1 MLLYEYVRFLS
12 TRPGKALKSLKAL
25 KSTRRESVI
34 RGFLFVNNKDKKS
47 AQPEFLPA
55 TADATYVM
63 GAGKFPLPENLFIPP
78 DALEIFLQEFSG
90 PLDILLFLI
99 RKRNMDIE
107 AVNIADVANQYL
119 EYIRLMKQFKM
130 DLAAEYLVMASVLV
144 EIKSRSLLV
153 ADLEDDE
160 EGAMS
165 AELLAEKIRAY
176 EVIQQASLSL
186 SQMPRLDR
194 DLFVPY
200 LPVALSKSPSPV
212 KAPKTVLDP
221 RKLAKSLANVLKRKS
236 VKRPYEV
243 RLEELSTRE
252 RMALILDKLS
262 LAGQLNTKDGHGY
275 GHGNGYVPF
284 AAFWTLKEK
293 KAGAV
298 VSFTALMQL
307 IKEGLADIRQE
318 ALYAPI
324 YVRAC
329 SAADPSANTESAAN

>member
-1 MLLYEYVRFLS
+1 MNN
-12 TRPGKALKSLKAL
+12 
-25 KSTRRESVI
+25 
-34 RGFLFVNNKDKKS
+34 NNKDKKS
-47 AQPEFLPA
+47 AQPESPPA
-55 TADATYVM
+55 AADATYVM
-63 GAGKFPLPENLFIPP
+63 GTGKFPLPENLFIPP

-107 AVNIADVANQYL
+107 AVNIAEVANQYL

-144 EIKSRSLLV
+144 EIKSRALLV
-153 ADLEDDE
+153 ADIADDE

-262 LAGQLNTKDGHGY
+262 LAGQLNTND
-275 GHGNGYVPF
+275 GYVPF

-329 SAADPSANTESAAN
+329 SAADPSSETASVANQTGSR

>member
-1 MLLYEYVRFLS
+1 M
-12 TRPGKALKSLKAL
+12 
-25 KSTRRESVI
+25 
-34 RGFLFVNNKDKKS
+34 NNNNNINIKDKKS
-47 AQPEFLPA
+47 AQPESPPA
-55 TADATYVM
+55 AADATYVM
-63 GAGKFPLPENLFIPP
+63 GTGKFPLPENLFIPP

-107 AVNIADVANQYL
+107 AVNIAEVANQYL

-153 ADLEDDE
+153 ADIADDE

-200 LPVALSKSPSPV
+200 LPVALLKSPSPV
-212 KAPKTVLDP
+212 KAPKSVLDP

-262 LAGQLNTKDGHGY
+262 LAGQLNTKDGH
-275 GHGNGYVPF
+275 GYVPF

-329 SAADPSANTESAAN
+329 SAADPSANTGSVTN